1 MAKRRDRKYLLT
13 GRRSFFSSGAII
25 AACAIG
31 FIVVAVVSIA
41 LVRKAYFNVPSVSSL
56 YPEWNSG
63 AYGSVY
69 EHTAQILDKHPLDG
83 AALAMRGF
91 AGYYLFTEQTDP
103 SVGQGYL
110 STSINSLR
118 NAWYRVSDSEKPQIA
133 YVLGKAYYQ
142 RGYYYADLSMKY
154 LDYAYKAGFRND
166 DLAEFRGLSASL
178 VGDYQVAAAAFTE
191 ALSSK
196 PSDLLLFTLAKTY
209 LKLNDAPKAK
219 QYFYETGRTSQDELL
234 QLKCKFEIGQILVA
248 EGKYEEALSEFNT
261 ILEKTP
267 NSADAHYGLGVLYE
281 TQGDLIKARAE
292 WRKAV
297 KADPVHA
304 GARLKLEK

>member
-1 MAKRRDRKYLLT
+1 MIRRRDRKFLLT
-13 GRRSFFSSGAII
+13 GRRSFFSSGAVI
-25 AACAIG
+25 AVCVIA
-31 FIVVAVVSIA
+31 FAVISIVSIA
-41 LVRKAYFNVPSVSSL
+41 FVRKAYFNVPSISSL
-56 YPEWNSG
+56 YSDWNAGSYG
-63 AYGSVY
+63 AVY
-69 EHTAQILDKHPLDG
+69 EHSGQILDKHPLDG
-83 AALAMRGF
+83 AALAMHGF
-91 AGYYLFTEQTDP
+91 SGYYLFTEQTDP
-103 SVGQGYL
+103 SIGQVYL
-110 STSINSLR
+110 SSSINSLR

-166 DLAEFRGLSASL
+166 DLAEFRGLAASL
-178 VGDYQVAAAAFTE
+178 VGDYQTSVAAFTE

-209 LKLNDAPKAK
+209 LKLNDAGKAK
-219 QYFYETGRTSQDELL
+219 QYFYETGRMTQDELL
-234 QLKCKFEIGQILVA
+234 QFKCKFEIGQILVA
-248 EGKYEEALSEFNT
+248 EGKYDEALSEFNT